1 MVLYTPSLADSV
13 KYTQTGR
20 WGSVKYTQTGR
31 WDSVKYTQTGRWDSV
46 KYTQTGRCVINAQT
60 GSDGVT
66 YT

>member
-1 MVLYTPSLADSV
+1 MVLYTPSLA
-13 KYTQTGR
+13 
-20 WGSVKYTQTGR
+20 
-31 WDSVKYTQTGRWDSV
+31 DSVKYTQTGRWDSV